1 MIELKTPFEIIEE
14 LSLVIEKTRI
24 NQNLRQ
30 KDLCKN
36 AGVSIS
42 TYQNF
47 LYDKKISITSLVK
60 IMYSL
65 DMYKNLNGL
74 IYYDEIKSLEDIK
87 RAKKE
92 ETRPQR
98 VRLKEDE

>member
-92 ETRPQR
+92 ETKPQR

>member
-65 DMYKNLNGL
+65 DMHKNLSGL
-74 IYYDEIKSLEDIK
+74 ISYDEIKSLEDIK

-92 ETRPQR
+92 ETKPQR

>member
-1 MIELKTPFEIIEE
+1 MIELKTPYEIIEE

-47 LYDKKISITSLVK
+47 LYDKKISFTNLVK
-60 IMYSL
+60 IMYAL

-74 IYYDEIKSLEDIK
+74 ISYDEIKSLEDIK
-87 RAKKE
+87 KAKKE

>member
-74 IYYDEIKSLEDIK
+74 ISYDEIKSLEDIK

>member
-60 IMYSL
+60 IMYAL
-65 DMYKNLNGL
+65 DMYKNLSGL
-74 IYYDEIKSLEDIK
+74 ISYDDIKSLEDIK